1 MAFTERYGS
10 SPSRVID
17 LLSAW
22 DIPFGALQPGD
33 KVCVMTDSAMDPLVW
48 QSAMAAIKMRGAEG
62 LLCLFPRLAYHNA
75 DPPQMAIEAARV
87 SNVVVA
93 LTTTALNSG
102 TPGLRSIRSE
112 GGGIGKTPIW
122 LMEELTVEIMTAGGG
137 SMTRHELQEIADLQR
152 RVGSVYDRGKVIRVL
167 SKGGSDLVAQIDGYP
182 ANAQA
187 DRWGEVPFLRR
198 PDGRLGDGTWP
209 FGEVHVEPV
218 PGTANGTVVW
228 DVTAHHPP
236 GLWREPVALTIRDGR
251 VVSIDGGI
259 EAAEVRKYLEA
270 YGDENSY
277 LLGGE
282 ISLGTN
288 PKCPP
293 YTGQMRSEKKRYGSM
308 HFGMGHGADR
318 GIVKSKLRLE
328 GIIGQVTIVVDDETA
343 VCEDGVIKV

>member
-10 SPSRVID
+10 SPSRIID

-22 DIPFGALQPGD
+22 DIPFGALRPGD

-48 QSAMAAIKMRGAEG
+48 QSAMAAIKMRGAEA
-62 LLCLFPRLAYHNA
+62 LLCLFPRLAHHNA

-87 SNVVVA
+87 SSVVVA
-93 LTTTALNSG
+93 LTTTTLNSG

-112 GGGIGKTPIW
+112 GGGTGKTPIW

-137 SMTRHELQEIADLQR
+137 SVTRDELQEIADLQR
-152 RVGSVYDRGKVIRVL
+152 RVGAVFDRSKCIHVL
-167 SKGGSDLVAQIDGYP
+167 SKSGSDLVAQIDGYP

-187 DRWGEVPFLRR
+187 DRWGRMPFQRR
-198 PDGRLGDGTWP
+198 PDGRLGDGQWP

-218 PGTANGTVVW
+218 PGTANGTIVW

-236 GLWREPVALTIRDGR
+236 GLWLEPVALTIRDGR

-259 EAAEVRKYLEA
+259 EAAEVRKYLDT

-282 ISLGTN
+282 IALGTN

-293 YTGQMRSEKKRYGSM
+293 YTGQMRSEKKRHGSM

-318 GIVKSKLRLE
+318 GIVKSRLRLE
-328 GIIGQVTIVVDDETA
+328 GIIGQVTVVVDDETT
-343 VCEDGVIKV
+343 VCEDGVIKA